1 MILVSLDPPLPV
13 YLFTVVA
20 GLKEKS
26 AKGYPIKK
34 VIYSLSLL
42 HVSVDR
48 AVAAPSVMENFIV
61 VLGRN
66 SRSRSSQETCTRA
79 RRTTINV

>member
-1 MILVSLDPPLPV
+1 MVTLVSLDPPLPV

-34 VIYSLSLL
+34 VTYSLSLL
-42 HVSVDR
+42 LVSVDHV
-48 AVAAPSVMENFIV
+48 VAAPSVMENFIDM
-61 VLGRN
+61 LGRN
-66 SRSRSSQETCTRA
+66 T
-79 RRTTINV
+79 

>member
-1 MILVSLDPPLPV
+1 VSLDPPLPV

-34 VIYSLSLL
+34 VTYLL
-42 HVSVDR
+42 FLLRMSVDHP
-48 AVAAPSVMENFIV
+48 VAAPSVMENSIV
-61 VLGRN
+61 MLGRN
-66 SRSRSSQETCTRA
+66 T
-79 RRTTINV
+79 

>member
-1 MILVSLDPPLPV
+1 MVIPVSLDPPLPV

-34 VIYSLSLL
+34 VICLLSLL
-42 HVSVDR
+42 CVSVDHP
-48 AVAAPSVMENFIV
+48 VAAPSVMENFID
-61 VLGRN
+61 VLGWN
-66 SRSRSSQETCTRA
+66 P
-79 RRTTINV
+79 